1 MGGLFDD
8 IFDDA
13 DFEIRDEEVVDESLD
28 EEADWDT
35 GRGGGTTWDT
45 GRKPDIWN
53 ADEPWTCDDDKCDA
67 DDCGGTCGQ
76 EDFKV
81 DDFFS

>member
-13 DFEIRDEEVVDESLD
+13 DFEIRDEEVIDED
-28 EEADWDT
+28 EDDWDT
-35 GRGGGTTWDT
+35 GGTVWDT
-45 GRKPDIWN
+45 GRKPDVWN

-67 DDCGGTCGQ
+67 DDCGGACDQ
-76 EDFKV
+76 QDFDV
-81 DDFFS
+81 DDWFR